1 MTENEHPGLQRR
13 MSRRELAALAGT
25 AVGGSALLAA
35 WGSPMS
41 ASAPSSA
48 SRATTA
54 TRRPAAPA
62 SSTSKT
68 VRFGLSGSVTTAD
81 TLDPAY
87 RVSASDGLFQAVV
100 YEQLVEHDELLSAR
114 PLLAESWES
123 NDTGSEWTFRL
134 REGVTF
140 HDGKS
145 FVANDVVYTYQRL
158 LDPEVAS
165 PGSGNL
171 PGLDPD
177 GVVAVDDHT
186 VRFTLSAPN
195 VDFPQTTIFTQSMIV
210 PHGATNADLATRS
223 NGTGSFKI
231 DSFTPGELTT
241 AFQRHEGYWQSGL
254 PKIDV
259 LEVIAI
265 AEAEAQIAALRGG
278 QVDIISNAAATS
290 LDELDADPNTI
301 LVINPIGGSTAV
313 CSQIDVAPFDNND
326 LRLAIKYAGNRDQM
340 NQLINQGRGVPL
352 NDIPIP
358 SLVEF
363 GLEGVRE
370 HSVELAKEHLSKAG
384 YPDGIDLTL
393 TLSPMQDWSEWTTV
407 WQQQLAEVG
416 INVEFDVTPADTY
429 WDNQWLQQPLF
440 MTGWNVRT
448 TDSGLGLW
456 YHSQAE
462 WNETHWFRDDWDA
475 LLAQARAT
483 LDADARA
490 GMYRQLQQMIV
501 DEGGHFI
508 THMYGLNGATRSN
521 VSGWQPSAGSSIVRN
536 IDIT

>member
-1 MTENEHPGLQRR
+1 MTESNHPGSQRR
-13 MSRRELAALAGT
+13 MSRRELATLAGT

-35 WGSPMS
+35 WGGS
-41 ASAPSSA
+41 ASASTA
-48 SRATTA
+48 SPRTRATTA
-54 TRRPAAPA
+54 TPGSAAA
-62 SSTSKT
+62 TSNASKT
-68 VRFGLSGSVTTAD
+68 VRFGLSGDVTTAD
-81 TLDPAY
+81 TLDPAF
-87 RVSASDGLFQAVV
+87 RVSASDGLFQAIV
-100 YEQLVEHDELLSAR
+100 YEQLVEHDERLSAR

-140 HDGKS
+140 HDGKT

-158 LDPEVAS
+158 LDPDVGS
-165 PGSGNL
+165 PASGNL

-186 VRFTLSAPN
+186 VRFTLSEPN

-210 PHGATNADLATRS
+210 PEGATNADLATRS
-223 NGTGSFKI
+223 NGTGSFRI
-231 DSFTPGELTT
+231 DSFTPGELATV
-241 AFQRHEGYWQSGL
+241 FERHQGYWQSGL
-254 PKIDV
+254 PKIDM

-265 AEAEAQIAALRGG
+265 AEAEAQVAALRGG
-278 QVDIISNAAATS
+278 QVDIISNAPATS
-290 LDELDADPNTI
+290 LDELDADPNIT
-301 LVINPIGGSTAV
+301 LVINPIGGSTAA
-313 CSQIDVAPFDNND
+313 CAQIDVAPFDNND
-326 LRLAIKYAGNRDQM
+326 LRLAIKYAGDREQM
-340 NQLINQGRGVPL
+340 NQLVNQSRGVPL

-363 GLEGVRE
+363 GLDGVRE
-370 HSVELAKEHLSKAG
+370 HNVALAKEHLSKAG

-416 INVEFDVTPADTY
+416 INVELDVTPADTY
-429 WDNQWLQQPLF
+429 WDNQWLLQPLF
-440 MTGWNVRT
+440 MTGWNVRP

-483 LDADARA
+483 LDTDTRA
-490 GMYRQLQQMIV
+490 GMYRQLQQMII

-508 THMYGLNGATRSN
+508 THMYGLNGATGSN
-521 VSGWQPSAGSSIVRN
+521 VSGWQPSAGSTIFRN
-536 IDIT
+536 MDIT